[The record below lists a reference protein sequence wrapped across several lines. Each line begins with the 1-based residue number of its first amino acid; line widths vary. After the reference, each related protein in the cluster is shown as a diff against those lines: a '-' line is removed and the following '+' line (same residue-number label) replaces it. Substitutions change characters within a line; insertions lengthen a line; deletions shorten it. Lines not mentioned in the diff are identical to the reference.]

1 MNENLKLRS
10 LGILLLMCLFSFGA
24 YAQGRQVSGTVTDA
38 KGEPQIGVSVGV
50 KGTTQGTMTDIDGKF
65 KIKVPSDKS
74 VLRFTYVGFKPHE
87 VTVGKQSTFKI
98 VLHEEAKDL
107 DEVVVIG
114 YGTVRKGELT
124 GATASINEKMLKDIP
139 VASAAEALTGRLSGV
154 QVTTTEGSPD
164 AEIQIRVRGGG
175 SITQDNSPL
184 YIVDGFPVNSI
195 GDISP
200 SDIKDM
206 RVLKDAAST
215 AIYGARGANGVILIT
230 TKEGTEGKITVDF
243 NAYW

>member
-1 MNENLKLRS
+1 MNLINHIS
-10 LGILLLMCLFSFGA
+10 LILNPSTNERKSEIEKFG
-24 YAQGRQVSGTVTDA
+24 YSSVDVLIQLWCVCSGTTSSGTVTDA

-164 AEIQIRVRGGG
+164 AEIQIRVRGE
-175 SITQDNSPL
+175 
-184 YIVDGFPVNSI
+184 
-195 GDISP
+195 
-200 SDIKDM
+200 
-206 RVLKDAAST
+206 VL
-215 AIYGARGANGVILIT
+215 
-230 TKEGTEGKITVDF
+230 
-243 NAYW
+243 

>member
-139 VASAAEALTGRLSGV
+139 VASAAEALSTFCFL
-154 QVTTTEGSPD
+154 
-164 AEIQIRVRGGG
+164 
-175 SITQDNSPL
+175 
-184 YIVDGFPVNSI
+184 
-195 GDISP
+195 
-200 SDIKDM
+200 
-206 RVLKDAAST
+206 LKF
-215 AIYGARGANGVILIT
+215 
-230 TKEGTEGKITVDF
+230 F
-243 NAYW
+243 NK

>member
-98 VLHEEAKDL
+98 VLHAEAKDL
-107 DEVVVIG
+107 DG
-114 YGTVRKGELT
+114 CNRLWY
-124 GATASINEKMLKDIP
+124 
-139 VASAAEALTGRLSGV
+139 SA
-154 QVTTTEGSPD
+154 
-164 AEIQIRVRGGG
+164 
-175 SITQDNSPL
+175 
-184 YIVDGFPVNSI
+184 
-195 GDISP
+195 
-200 SDIKDM
+200 
-206 RVLKDAAST
+206 
-215 AIYGARGANGVILIT
+215 
-230 TKEGTEGKITVDF
+230 
-243 NAYW
+243 

>member
-1 MNENLKLRS
+1 
-10 LGILLLMCLFSFGA
+10 
-24 YAQGRQVSGTVTDA
+24 
-38 KGEPQIGVSVGV
+38 
-50 KGTTQGTMTDIDGKF
+50 MTDIDGKF

-200 SDIKDM
+200 SDI
-206 RVLKDAAST
+206 
-215 AIYGARGANGVILIT
+215 
-230 TKEGTEGKITVDF
+230 
-243 NAYW
+243 